1 MPRFDAAQIRRYY
14 DRHTS
19 AFVTF
24 GQGGHVG
31 AIHRAVWGP
40 GVRTR
45 VEAFRY
51 VEHQIAE
58 HLRHLVEATGVSA
71 PHVVDLGCGV
81 GSTLVG
87 LSRRQTIRG
96 TGITLSPV
104 QVGIAE
110 EQIRKAGLTDQ
121 IRCIEGD
128 YCDLPADLGAA
139 DFVFAIESFAHGPDP
154 ARFFDECARI
164 IRPGGLLIICD
175 DFRRPASHPAGA
187 HSIERFCR
195 GWHINTLLERDQL
208 RQAARGAGF
217 HHETT
222 DDLSPYLELRRPRD
236 RALAV
241 LVALFGW
248 LPPVANRFDHL
259 VGGSALHTC
268 LTKGWIGYDLALFR
282 RLG

>member
-1 MPRFDAAQIRRYY
+1 MPRFDAEQVRHYY
-14 DRHTS
+14 DRHTPE
-19 AFVTF
+19 FVTF

-45 VEAFRY
+45 AEAFRY
-51 VEHQIAE
+51 VEREIAE
-58 HLRHLVEATGVSA
+58 HLRHLAAATGLST

-87 LSRRQTIRG
+87 LAHLQPIRG

-104 QVGIAE
+104 QVAIAE
-110 EQIRKAGLTDQ
+110 ARIRKAGLADQ

-128 YCDLPADLGAA
+128 YCNLPTDLGPADL
-139 DFVFAIESFAHGPDP
+139 VFAIESFAHGPDP
-154 ARFFDECARI
+154 GRFFDECARI
-164 IRPGGLLIICD
+164 TRPGGLLIICD

-187 HSIERFCR
+187 HSIERFSR
-195 GWHINTLLERDQL
+195 GWHINTLLESDEL
-208 RQAARGAGF
+208 RHLALGAGF

-222 DDLSPYLELRRPRD
+222 VDLSPYLELRRPRD
-236 RALAV
+236 RALAAV
-241 LVALFGW
+241 VALFGW
-248 LPPVANRFDHL
+248 LPPFARRFDHL

-268 LTKGWIGYDLALFR
+268 LTKGWIGYDLARFR